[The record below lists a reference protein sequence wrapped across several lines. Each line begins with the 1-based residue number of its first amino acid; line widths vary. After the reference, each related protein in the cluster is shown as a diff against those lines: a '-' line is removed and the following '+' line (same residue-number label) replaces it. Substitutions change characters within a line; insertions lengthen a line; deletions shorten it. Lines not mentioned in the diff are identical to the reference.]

1 MYNNAY
7 NTNANLPI
15 VNAAYNTAVTGG
27 YGAGINPANPYYQD
41 YASGGGPSQQMQQG
55 LYNQGLSQAGQY
67 AQQVGQYASP
77 MQQQGANTANV
88 GGQYAQQIGQYAV
101 PMQQQGANAASV
113 GGQYAQQIG
122 QYSDP
127 LMQYARQAA
136 ANNNLGL
143 SQLGN
148 TASGTYLDPN
158 TNPYMA
164 QMVQAAMDPVTR
176 NYQTS
181 IAPST
186 DAMFSGGG
194 RYGSGAMAGAVD
206 TGQRNL
212 VRGLSDLSGNLYG
225 QQFARERQAQDA
237 AAQQYGSLY
246 NSGLGLGMQGA
257 QNAANIQ
264 QAAGS
269 QFLASQDRALA
280 GLRDAAAAQTG
291 AGNQYLSSQAQAAA
305 GLRDAASTQQAAGN
319 QYWSGQTAAQNAA
332 NNYAQGGQFGAG
344 GLNSMFNT
352 GNLAAMDALRMY
364 PQLAGAQN
372 IGAQQQVAAGT
383 GLAGVDQA
391 RIADEMARFYGQ
403 QKAPWDTLTN
413 MSGLFGQPT
422 GGSSSVSQP
431 YFQNQGA
438 NLLSGLTGA
447 ASLGN
452 QFGLFGSGGLGGLGG
467 SGLAGIGA
475 GNLTGPAAMAGFDT
489 LGGTIG
495 MGALGADFGG
505 GGAAMAS
512 FLPFIL

>member
-1 MYNNAY
+1 MKGSQPAGSTTTTTINPTQQAQLPFLQDLWGQTQGLGQTNPMQYYPNATLSQWGTPEKTTGYQNMYNNAY

-55 LYNQGLSQAGQY
+55 LYGQGLSQGGQY
-67 AQQVGQYASP
+67 AQQVGQYSAP
-77 MQQQGANTANV
+77 IQQMAYQLG
-88 GGQYAQQIGQYAV
+88 
-101 PMQQQGANAASV
+101 
-113 GGQYAQQIG
+113 
-122 QYSDP
+122 
-127 LMQYARQAA
+127 

-148 TASGTYLDPN
+148 TASGMYLN
-158 TNPYMA
+158 SNPYMA
-164 QMVQAAMDPVTR
+164 QMVQSAMDPVTR
-176 NYQTS
+176 NYQTA

-194 RYGSGAMAGAVD
+194 RYGSGAMAGAVS
-206 TGQRNL
+206 TGQQNL
-212 VRGLSDLSGNLYG
+212 ARGLSDLSGNLYG
-225 QQFARERQAQDA
+225 QQYARERQAQDA
-237 AAQQYGSLY
+237 AAQNYGQLY
-246 NSGLGLGMQGA
+246 NAGLAQGMQGLG
-257 QNAANIQ
+257 NAANIQ
-264 QAAGS
+264 G
-269 QFLASQDRALA
+269 
-280 GLRDAAAAQTG
+280 
-291 AGNQYLSSQAQAAA
+291 
-305 GLRDAASTQQAAGN
+305 AAGN
-319 QYWSGQTAAQNAA
+319 QYWAGQRAAQDAA
-332 NNYAQGGQFGAG
+332 NQYAQGGQFGAG

-352 GNLAAMDALRMY
+352 GNLAAMEALRMY

-383 GLAGVDQA
+383 GLAAVDQA

-512 FLPFIL
+512 FLPFLL